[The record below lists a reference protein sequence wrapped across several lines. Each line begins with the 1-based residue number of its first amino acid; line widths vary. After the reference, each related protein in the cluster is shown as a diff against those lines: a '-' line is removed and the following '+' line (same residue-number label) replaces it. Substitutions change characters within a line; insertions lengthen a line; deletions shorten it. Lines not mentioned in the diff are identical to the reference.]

1 MGMKFS
7 IQDGRWEIVP
17 EKFLAGF
24 SQPGNA
30 EHQLWAVLCRLSILR
45 GEDPLTV
52 TVGDLEA
59 ESGLEAAE
67 IEKLLEASEL
77 RGSAGRIIEG
87 QDEE

>member
-1 MGMKFS
+1 MKFS

-17 EKFLAGF
+17 EKFLVGF
-24 SQPGNA
+24 SLPGNA

-45 GEDPLTV
+45 EEDPLTV

-67 IEKLLEASEL
+67 IEKLLKASEL
-77 RGSAGRIIEG
+77 HGFACRKTNG
-87 QDEE
+87 QEASR

>member
-1 MGMKFS
+1 MKFS
-7 IQDGRWEIVP
+7 VQDGHWEIIP
-17 EKFLAGF
+17 EKFLATF
-24 SQPGNA
+24 SRPGNA

-77 RGSAGRIIEG
+77 HGFACRKIDGHN
-87 QDEE
+87 DE

>member
-1 MGMKFS
+1 MKFS
-7 IQDGRWEIVP
+7 VQDARWEIVP

-24 SQPGNA
+24 SHPGNT

-59 ESGLEAAE
+59 ESGLEAVE
-67 IEKLLEASEL
+67 IEKLLEYSEL
-77 RGSAGRIIEG
+77 HGLACRKIGG
-87 QDEE
+87 QNDD

>member
-1 MGMKFS
+1 MKFS
-7 IQDGRWEIVP
+7 VQNEHWEIFP

-24 SQPGNA
+24 RHPGNS

-45 GEDPLTV
+45 EEDPLMV

-77 RGSAGRIIEG
+77 HGFTCRKN
-87 QDEE
+87 DE

>member
-7 IQDGRWEIVP
+7 VQYWRWEIVP

-24 SQPGNA
+24 SHPGNP

-45 GEDPLTV
+45 GQDPLIV

-77 RGSAGRIIEG
+77 HGFACRKIDG
-87 QDEE
+87 QYDE